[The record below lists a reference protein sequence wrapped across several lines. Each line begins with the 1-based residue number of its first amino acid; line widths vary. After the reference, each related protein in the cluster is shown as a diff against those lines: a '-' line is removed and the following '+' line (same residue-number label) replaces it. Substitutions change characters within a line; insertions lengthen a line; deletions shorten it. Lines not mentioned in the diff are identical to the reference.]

1 MKNIFST
8 TKQKILLVINII
20 VILLYFILDVAGIA
34 LFVTPEFNTLWKF
47 IAIIFPWVIIYFT
60 APRTNN
66 GYKFTVCIWS
76 AILIFYYIYNGN
88 VQIKGNEYVYS
99 LTGGALITVELRL
112 NMIIAIVL
120 SCLAFVSGLGILYR
134 IKEKTKSNK
143 NINVP
148 QNEEK
153 PVEYIYYDE
162 NGNISETPTK
172 HRVRK

>member
-1 MKNIFST
+1 MFST
-8 TKQKILLVINII
+8 TKQKILFIVNII
-20 VILLYFILDVAGIA
+20 VILLYFILDVARIA

-47 IAIIFPWVIIYFT
+47 ISIIFPWVIIYFT

-88 VQIKGNEYVYS
+88 VQIKGNEYMHS
-99 LTGGALITVELRL
+99 LTGGTLITAELRL

-134 IKEKTKSNK
+134 IKEKNKSNEIIDAPK
-143 NINVP
+143 
-148 QNEEK
+148 NEEK
-153 PVEYIYYDE
+153 AVEYIYYDE
-162 NGNISETPTK
+162 NGNISETPTN